1 MDQCEGP
8 FRRRLRQ
15 YVAHKHVFLDG
26 VLMALRRMAIVEPK
40 QQRINEQI
48 RITPV
53 RVIGEAGDQLG
64 IIPTEEAMSVA
75 RLAGM
80 DLVEVAPEAKPPVC
94 RVMDFGKFK
103 YEQKKRQN
111 KSHGHHVRVKEI
123 RVRPKTGTHD
133 INVKVAKAREFLS
146 HKDKVLLSV
155 MFRGREMAH
164 VEEGR
169 RVIQQILEQLDE
181 VSKVESPPRQQGR
194 RITCTLAPR

>member
-1 MDQCEGP
+1 MA
-8 FRRRLRQ
+8 RRRM
-15 YVAHKHVFLDG
+15 F
-26 VLMALRRMAIVEPK
+26 VEDTK
-40 QQRINEQI
+40 EKQRINETI
-48 RITPV
+48 RASQV
-53 RVIGEAGDQLG
+53 RVIGADGEQLG
-64 IIPTEEAMSVA
+64 IVPTEEALVA
-75 RLAGM
+75 ARQAGL

-111 KSHGHHVRVKEI
+111 KSHAHHVKVKEI
-123 RVRPKTGTHD
+123 RVRPKTGKHD
-133 INVKVAKAREFLS
+133 IDVKVAKAREFLG

-169 RVIQQILEQLDE
+169 RVIQQILDQLEDI
-181 VSKVESPPRQQGR
+181 SKVESPPRQQGR

>member
-1 MDQCEGP
+1 
-8 FRRRLRQ
+8 
-15 YVAHKHVFLDG
+15 
-26 VLMALRRMAIVEPK
+26 MALRRMAIVEPK

-48 RITPV
+48 RTTPV
-53 RVIGEAGDQLG
+53 RVVGETGDQLG
-64 IIPTEEAMSVA
+64 VIPTEEALAVA
-75 RLAGM
+75 RQAGM

-111 KSHGHHVRVKEI
+111 KSHGHHVRIKEI
-123 RVRPKTGTHD
+123 RVRPKTGKHD
-133 INVKVAKAREFLS
+133 IEVKVNKAREFLG

-169 RVIQQILEQLDE
+169 RVIEQILEQLED
-181 VSKVESPPRQQGR
+181 VSKVESFPRQQGR
-194 RITCTLAPR
+194 RITCTLSPK

>member
-1 MDQCEGP
+1 
-8 FRRRLRQ
+8 
-15 YVAHKHVFLDG
+15 
-26 VLMALRRMAIVEPK
+26 MAIVEPK

-155 MFRGREMAH
+155 MFRGREMTH